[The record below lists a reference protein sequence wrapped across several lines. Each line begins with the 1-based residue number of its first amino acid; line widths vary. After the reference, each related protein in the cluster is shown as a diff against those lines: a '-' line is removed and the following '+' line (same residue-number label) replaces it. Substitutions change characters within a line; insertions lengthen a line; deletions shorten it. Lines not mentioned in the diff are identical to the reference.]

1 MLKKTLLFI
10 TAVLL
15 IGVSTSAQGPRRV
28 ALGDWPEQRGPSRD
42 GVSRETGLI
51 DQWALNGQN
60 FLWRLPGGGRS
71 APIVMGNR
79 VYVQRPVGSGA
90 TLQEQIVAIDAD
102 SGKVIWDH
110 KMTLFQSDVPSH
122 RIAWASPAAD
132 PETGNIY
139 ALTGGAQVV
148 ALSRDGKPLWNR
160 SFGEE
165 FAAFTTHGGR
175 TMSPLVDGNL
185 VIVSAAVSNW
195 GQHAARAHRLI
206 ALDKRTGEVVYVAN
220 PGTRPYDTAY
230 AAPVIAT
237 INGQRL
243 LIVGLGDGAVHAI
256 KPQTGE
262 KVWSYVAAKRAI
274 NTGVAVKDNMVFI
287 SHGDENLTGVELGL
301 IAAIDGSQTGEIKQ
315 PKWQHRALEFL
326 YSSPVIDGTR
336 IYQIDG
342 GSTLRA
348 FDTESGKPL
357 WTLPLSS
364 AQKASPVFADGKI
377 YVGTDAGKF
386 FIVRP
391 HADRGEIVSSVELPN
406 STASCCGSEGTP
418 EQILAGAAISRGRI
432 FFVSSDAIYA
442 IGPKQPKAAGSG
454 SNAAFAADE
463 PAVTGQGEPAHLQ
476 VVPTELT
483 LTPGQT
489 VKLRVRL
496 FDDKG
501 RFLREEAGATWTL
514 DGLKGTAA
522 NNAFTAANEAAEQAG
537 TIIAS
542 VGTLKGSARAKVVRP
557 LPWKEGFDSYADGAA
572 PPGWVN
578 TTAGQLAVTTL
589 DGQKVIEKKPL
600 ETLFKRAR
608 FFIGPT
614 TWSNYTVEADVRAP
628 TRRRQMGDVGITAQR
643 YSLVLYGNSQRLKIE
658 PWEPETTRTKSAA
671 FAWKADAWYRLK
683 LRVENLPNGQ
693 VRARGK
699 AWPVG
704 STEPAEWMLDMTDPI
719 GNREGAPGFFIDAQ
733 FGAYIDN
740 LAITQNQ

>member
-1 MLKKTLLFI
+1 MLKKT
-10 TAVLL
+10 VLL
-15 IGVSTSAQGPRRV
+15 VAATLAVGVSTSAQGPRRV
-28 ALGDWPEQRGPSRD
+28 AGGDWPEQRGANRD

-60 FLWRLPGGGRS
+60 FLWRVPGGGRS

-79 VYVQRPVGSGA
+79 VYVQRPSGSGT
-90 TLQEQIVAIDAD
+90 TLQEQVVALDAD
-102 SGKVIWDH
+102 SGKVIWDYEFN
-110 KMTLFQSDVPSH
+110 LFQSDVTPH

-139 ALTGGAQVV
+139 ALSGGAQVV
-148 ALSRDGKPLWNR
+148 ALSRDGKPLWTR

-175 TMSPLVDGNL
+175 TMSPLVDGDL

-195 GQHAARAHRLI
+195 GANAARAHRLI
-206 ALDKRTGEVVYVAN
+206 ALDKRTGDVVYVAN
-220 PGTRPYDTAY
+220 PGARPYDTAY
-230 AAPVIAT
+230 AAPMIAT

-243 LIVGLGDGAVHAI
+243 LIVGLGDGAIHAI

-262 KVWSYVAAKRAI
+262 KVWSFVAAKRAI
-274 NTGVAVKDNMVFI
+274 NTGVAVKGNMVFV
-287 SHGDENLTGVELGL
+287 SHGDENLTGNELGL
-301 IAAIDGSQTGEIKQ
+301 LAAIDGSQTGDIKA
-315 PKWQHRALEFL
+315 PAWSHRGLEFL
-326 YSSPVIDGTR
+326 YSSPIVDGNR
-336 IYQIDG
+336 LYQIDG
-342 GSTLRA
+342 SSTLRA

-357 WTLPLSS
+357 WTLPLST
-364 AQKASPVFADGKI
+364 AQKAPPVFADGKI
-377 YVGTDAGKF
+377 YVGTDAGRF

-391 HADRGEIVSSVELPN
+391 HADRGEILSSVVLPN

-418 EQILAGAAISRGRI
+418 EQIVAGAAISRGRV
-432 FFVSSDAIYA
+432 FFVSSDAVYA
-442 IGPKQPKAAGSG
+442 IGSRQARAAAG
-454 SNAAFAADE
+454 AAADE
-463 PAVTGQGEPAHLQ
+463 PAQVGQGAPAHLQ
-476 VVPTELT
+476 VSPTEMV

-489 VKLRVRL
+489 VKLRARL

-501 RFLREEAGATWTL
+501 RFLRDETAATWTL
-514 DGLKGTAA
+514 EGLKGTAA
-522 NNAFTAANEAAEQAG
+522 TNAFTVANEPVEQAG
-537 TIIAS
+537 LITAT
-542 VGTLKGSARAKVVRP
+542 VGTLKASARARVVRP
-557 LPWKEGFDSYADGAA
+557 MPWKEGFDGYADGAI

-578 TTAGQLAVTTL
+578 TTAGQLAVATL
-589 DGQKVIEKKPL
+589 DGQKVLEKKPL

-608 FFIGPT
+608 IFIGPT
-614 TWSNYTVEADVRAP
+614 SWSNYTIEADVRAP

-704 STEPAEWMLDMTDPI
+704 GAEPAEWTVDMTDPI

-733 FGAYIDN
+733 FGAYLDN
-740 LAITQNQ
+740 LVITQNQ